1 MKFEVEAAIEQLDW
15 AIRLFLDHKAY
26 VAAIPLA
33 AAAEKI
39 LGKAVGDRS
48 AFEALKKILPGKY
61 SLSEKDVIDDHLNKT
76 KNWLKHWDSSADR
89 QTAHVEFDEEAVQYI
104 VSRAGESR
112 PYAQ

>member
-1 MKFEVEAAIEQLDW
+1 MGAHLAGRANRGKLMKSEVEAAIEQLDW

-39 LGKAVGDRS
+39 LGKAVGDR
-48 AFEALKKILPGKY
+48 
-61 SLSEKDVIDDHLNKT
+61 
-76 KNWLKHWDSSADR
+76 DSSADR
-89 QTAHVEFDEEAVQYI
+89 RTVHVEFDEEAVQYI